1 MEYKDECCATG
12 SGVLGSVSKALHSEC
27 LLRWHSHCVTFLR
40 YAAKYTADLKD
51 RRHQDRLTV
60 YFCLLTWH
68 FVPRPESFAFRRCS
82 GNSFGDRE
90 EIASSVFI
98 FKMAVCMVLR
108 ITCRSGDIL
117 FEMVP

>member
-1 MEYKDECCATG
+1 MPLVVGYKDQFQRRYIQDVYFDGT
-12 SGVLGSVSKALHSEC
+12 VTALH
-27 LLRWHSHCVTFLR
+27 LR
-40 YAAKYTADLKD
+40 YAAKYTVDLKD
-51 RRHQDRLTV
+51 RRHQHRLTV

-82 GNSFGDRE
+82 GNGFGDRE